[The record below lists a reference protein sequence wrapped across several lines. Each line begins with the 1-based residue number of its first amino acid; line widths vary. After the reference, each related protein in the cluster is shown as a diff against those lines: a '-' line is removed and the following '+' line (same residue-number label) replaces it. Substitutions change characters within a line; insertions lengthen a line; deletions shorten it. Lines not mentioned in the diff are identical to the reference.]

1 MFLMNSDVDVK
12 QCWQSMLMVIKS
24 IIETLDDAT
33 LILTRR
39 GLSIMSACFFHISL
53 LHQNNYTPAPDS
65 SSSSSASSLLNLNN
79 LGYEL
84 CECMQLLVQL
94 CDAVKYHLDKRTDGI
109 RQIIQSWKEKNELCK
124 RALMLVNF
132 YNVAEVRNK
141 ALDLVRMTLLVS
153 PNETMQHVVQI
164 IYASYFASSSQIY
177 LTYSSVACNLNTSAN
192 VKNQQQPCPSSVQL
206 VSQAVHLMGPYFP
219 LSKKL
224 TFSQISS
231 NLNKQPKLVLNMFM
245 PIMFVAHAHA
255 HGAIMLQQAQSGGHN
270 EYEKVL
276 IENYVPY
283 LTFFDWLCRNAF
295 NRRLIGPSAA
305 TSSSNSDAS
314 SPFSMQTTKQLIDL
328 ILFTSQQFILIN
340 ISFISYLLNYLT
352 SSFEQQ
358 QQEAG
363 TTSSSNPASSSVS
376 QSFLNNS
383 EFYNLLI
390 ASPHLHT
397 YISSILT
404 DYRYLVSK
412 KEIYE
417 FFQIVLPRFLLNLV
431 GNDSSPSIAENSS
444 ASTSSN
450 LEKSSSQSSSNLNK
464 TTPAASSSAAPAILF
479 SIKTFIERCCHSLN
493 EIRFYFEF
501 QQLSKHLISSLKQT
515 ASNSE
520 DQATTSAQ
528 SSSSEPLI
536 PNITNHVDFKSSQM
550 LGSIKTMY
558 LILTSITASAELSAL
573 LSTNEDYNFFKFK
586 VEIRNFLI
594 EIMDYLRL
602 QLVEMNNFII
612 SLTAPPQA
620 EDQAKET
627 KSDSAKT
634 EANTETEK
642 ANIED
647 RKEDTGS
654 QDKETAESKTV
665 EVENA
670 KSASSN
676 PVLNHVDAS
685 NPNRTL
691 ILRQVEFKR
700 KYLEHIVQVLV
711 QTINY
716 LSSSIA
722 ASSFIANS
730 SPARNSNSPSS
741 SKASSSSSSPDYIA
755 DDNANKSPV
764 AEANT
769 SEKQSSNN

>member
-1 MFLMNSDVDVK
+1 
-12 QCWQSMLMVIKS
+12 MLMVIKS

-53 LHQNNYTPAPDS
+53 LHQNNYMPIQDS
-65 SSSSSASSLLNLNN
+65 SSSSSSSSSLLNLNN

-84 CECMQLLVQL
+84 CECMQILVQL

-164 IYASYFASSSQIY
+164 IYASYFANGSQIY

-192 VKNQQQPCPSSVQL
+192 AKNQQQPCPSSIQL

-219 LSKKL
+219 LNKKL
-224 TFSQISS
+224 TFNQISS
-231 NLNKQPKLVLNMFM
+231 NLNKQPKLVFNMFM
-245 PIMFVAHAHA
+245 PIMFVAHSHA
-255 HGAIMLQQAQSGGHN
+255 HGAIMLQQAQSGSSN

-283 LTFFDWLCRNAF
+283 LTFFDWLCRTAF
-295 NRRLIGPSAA
+295 NRRLIGTSA
-305 TSSSNSDAS
+305 TTSSNSDS

-358 QQEAG
+358 QQQQEAG
-363 TTSSSNPASSSVS
+363 TTSSSTNHPTSSSVS

-390 ASPHLHT
+390 GSPHLYT
-397 YISSILT
+397 YINSILT

-412 KEIYE
+412 KDIYE

-431 GNDSSPSIAENSS
+431 SNESSSSISENSS

-450 LEKSSSQSSSNLNK
+450 LEKSSSHSSSNLNK
-464 TTPAASSSAAPAILF
+464 TTPAASSSSSAPAILF

-528 SSSSEPLI
+528 SSSSSEPLI
-536 PNITNHVDFKSSQM
+536 PNITNNVDFKSSQM
-550 LGSIKTMY
+550 LGSIKTIY
-558 LILTSITASAELSAL
+558 LILTSITASTELSTL
-573 LSTNEDYNFFKFK
+573 LNTNEDYNFFKFK

-612 SLTAPPQA
+612 SLTTPQA

-627 KSDSAKT
+627 KSDSTKT
-634 EANTETEK
+634 ETNTETEK

-647 RKEDTGS
+647 RKEDTAS
-654 QDKETAESKTV
+654 QDKEAAELKPV
-665 EVENA
+665 EVENS

-676 PVLNHVDAS
+676 PVVLNHVDAS

-730 SPARNSNSPSS
+730 SPTRNSNSPSS
-741 SKASSSSSSPDYIA
+741 SKASSSSSSPDYTA